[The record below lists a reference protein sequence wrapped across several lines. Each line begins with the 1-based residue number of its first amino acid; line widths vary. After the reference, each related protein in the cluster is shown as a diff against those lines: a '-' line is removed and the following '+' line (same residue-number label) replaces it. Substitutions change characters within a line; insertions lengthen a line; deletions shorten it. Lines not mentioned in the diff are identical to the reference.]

1 MVGLVL
7 VRFETTFEERGC
19 ADDAV
24 ETFVGR
30 QRRTRPTREGDG
42 GDDDGRGERNG
53 AVDSS
58 TGRGDGDESA
68 R

>member
-30 QRRTRPTREGDG
+30 
-42 GDDDGRGERNG
+42 
-53 AVDSS
+53 
-58 TGRGDGDESA
+58 
-68 R
+68 

>member
-7 VRFETTFEERGC
+7 VRFETTFEERAR

-30 QRRTRPTREGDG
+30 
-42 GDDDGRGERNG
+42 
-53 AVDSS
+53 
-58 TGRGDGDESA
+58 
-68 R
+68 